1 MRSILMSVM
10 FIMVVIVIYMNTVGG
25 DEGAKEKLK
34 ESGERI
40 NHTIERINVY
50 GEDY

>member
-10 FIMVVIVIYMNTVGG
+10 FIMVALVIYMNTVGG
-25 DEGAKEKLK
+25 DDGAKANLK

-50 GEDY
+50 GGDF